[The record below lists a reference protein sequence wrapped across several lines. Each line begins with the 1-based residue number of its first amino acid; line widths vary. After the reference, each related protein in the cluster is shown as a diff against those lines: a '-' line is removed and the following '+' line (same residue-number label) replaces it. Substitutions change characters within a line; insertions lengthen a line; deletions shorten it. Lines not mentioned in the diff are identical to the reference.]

1 MAARRSTKTHQIL
14 RSRALGSE
22 AAPLEFL
29 EEEPFLI
36 RVNDTPY
43 LVVMRTP
50 GEEVY
55 QAAGFC
61 LGEGIVDSPDDLE
74 NIGYDELQD
83 ANVVDVWLKPER
95 LAKVRDLL
103 ERKRYVSQTSC
114 GICGKELIEH
124 LHQNLT
130 TAEHGC
136 EIGIER
142 VFACLEKLDQN
153 QEYYE
158 TTRCSHAALLFDDR
172 AELMCVSE
180 DVGRHNAL
188 DKAIGKTLMNG
199 RLAEASIVVLSSRNS
214 YELIQK
220 AARARLEIMIS
231 KSRPT
236 ALAVALGKSLNM
248 TLAFPDR
255 SELVVVCGEER
266 IRGA

>member
-14 RSRALGSE
+14 RGRALGSE

-29 EEEPFLI
+29 EEEPLLI

-50 GEEVY
+50 GEEEF

-61 LGEGIVDSPDDLE
+61 LGEGIVDSADDFKTF
-74 NIGYDELQD
+74 GFDELQD
-83 ANVVDVWLKPER
+83 ANLVDVWLRPER
-95 LAKVRDLL
+95 LEKVRDLL

-130 TAEHGC
+130 AAEHGC
-136 EIGIER
+136 EIHVDQVRG
-142 VFACLEKLDQN
+142 CLRKLDDN

-158 TTRCSHAALLFDDR
+158 ATRCSHAALLFDDR

-188 DKAIGKTLMNG
+188 DKAIGKALMSG
-199 RLAEASIVVLSSRNS
+199 RLDDAKIVVLSSRNS

-220 AARARLEIMIS
+220 AARARVEIMIS

-236 ALAVALGKSLNM
+236 ALAVALGKSLDM
-248 TLAFPDR
+248 TLAFPDKT
-255 SELVVVCGEER
+255 ELVIVCGEER
-266 IRGA
+266 IRNP